1 MSVKN
6 QVVVPLS
13 IGNYKDEILCDILP
27 MDAGHIILGRPWQSD
42 RRVIHDG
49 FTNRYTLLHEGRKT
63 TLIPLS
69 PQEEHLIGLTHTP
82 PEIPSE
88 LAQLLQDF
96 SDVFPEDSPPGLPPV
111 RGIEHQIDFVPG
123 STLPNRP
130 AYRTNP
136 VETKELQRQVDE
148 LMEKGHIR
156 ESMSPVLFLFFLF
169 LRRMEA
175 GECVSTAAPS
185 ITSLTFDDHLKHL
198 AAVMKVLREESCSPT
213 LRNAPFVHNVVFLG
227 FVVSADGVQV
237 DEEKVAAIRDWP
249 SPKTVGEVRA
259 FMAWPDSIG
268 GIGIGAVLMQ
278 DKKPIAYFSE
288 KLGGAT
294 LNYPTYDKELYA
306 WSEPY
311 KLGSTYLWP
320 KEFVI
325 TLIMNHSS
333 TSKANR
339 SSTRGMLAGPSS

>member
-1 MSVKN
+1 MKLERWVKN

-69 PQEEHLIGLTHTP
+69 PQEVYEDQLQLAGKEVKPPKSPKPKNFLVKPKQVKRSLNLNKPFLLFIYKEHLIGLTHTP

-156 ESMSPVLFLFFLF
+156 ESMSPVLFLFFLC

-185 ITSLTFDDHLKHL
+185 ITSL
-198 AAVMKVLREESCSPT
+198 
-213 LRNAPFVHNVVFLG
+213 
-227 FVVSADGVQV
+227 
-237 DEEKVAAIRDWP
+237 
-249 SPKTVGEVRA
+249 
-259 FMAWPDSIG
+259 
-268 GIGIGAVLMQ
+268 
-278 DKKPIAYFSE
+278 
-288 KLGGAT
+288 
-294 LNYPTYDKELYA
+294 
-306 WSEPY
+306 
-311 KLGSTYLWP
+311 
-320 KEFVI
+320 
-325 TLIMNHSS
+325 
-333 TSKANR
+333 
-339 SSTRGMLAGPSS
+339 

>member
-1 MSVKN
+1 MERLSPRRIQNQRNQGEEEPEEYEAVPVQGKLGSRRVLSTQVKTDKDEQRENLFHTRCLVQDKVCSLISMEEAVPMWRVKLWLKSWANYQEASAPYKLNWLNETGEMGVKN
-6 QVVVPLS
+6 QVVVPW
-13 IGNYKDEILCDILP
+13 
-27 MDAGHIILGRPWQSD
+27 RPWQSD

-69 PQEEHLIGLTHTP
+69 PQEVYEDQLQLAGKEVKSPKSPKPKNFLVKPKQVKRSLNLNKPFLLFIYKEHLIGLTHTP

-175 GECVSTAAPS
+175 GGCVSTAAPS
-185 ITSLTFDDHLKHL
+185 ITSL
-198 AAVMKVLREESCSPT
+198 
-213 LRNAPFVHNVVFLG
+213 
-227 FVVSADGVQV
+227 
-237 DEEKVAAIRDWP
+237 
-249 SPKTVGEVRA
+249 
-259 FMAWPDSIG
+259 
-268 GIGIGAVLMQ
+268 
-278 DKKPIAYFSE
+278 
-288 KLGGAT
+288 
-294 LNYPTYDKELYA
+294 
-306 WSEPY
+306 
-311 KLGSTYLWP
+311 
-320 KEFVI
+320 
-325 TLIMNHSS
+325 
-333 TSKANR
+333 
-339 SSTRGMLAGPSS
+339 

>member
-1 MSVKN
+1 
-6 QVVVPLS
+6 
-13 IGNYKDEILCDILP
+13 

-69 PQEEHLIGLTHTP
+69 PQEVYEDQL
-82 PEIPSE
+82 
-88 LAQLLQDF
+88 QLLERSQAPKSPKPKNFLVKPKQDF

-175 GECVSTAAPS
+175 GEYELHGSCIFSKIDLKSGYHQIRMKEGDEWKTAFKTKHGLYEWLVMPFGLTNAPS
-185 ITSLTFDDHLKHL
+185 
-198 AAVMKVLREESCSPT
+198 
-213 LRNAPFVHNVVFLG
+213 

-237 DEEKVAAIRDWP
+237 DEEKVAAI
-249 SPKTVGEVRA
+249 
-259 FMAWPDSIG
+259 
-268 GIGIGAVLMQ
+268 GIGLVLRPLERSELSWLGRILSAVC
-278 DKKPIAYFSE
+278 
-288 KLGGAT
+288 
-294 LNYPTYDKELYA
+294 
-306 WSEPY
+306 
-311 KLGSTYLWP
+311 
-320 KEFVI
+320 
-325 TLIMNHSS
+325 
-333 TSKANR
+333 
-339 SSTRGMLAGPSS
+339 

>member
-1 MSVKN
+1 MEEAVPMWRVRLWLRSWVSLPRSIHGLIKLNWLNETGEMSVKN

-69 PQEEHLIGLTHTP
+69 PQEVYEDQLQLAGKEEEHLIGLTHTP

-156 ESMSPVLFLFFLF
+156 ESMSPVLFLFFL
-169 LRRMEA
+169 
-175 GECVSTAAPS
+175 S
-185 ITSLTFDDHLKHL
+185 
-198 AAVMKVLREESCSPT
+198 
-213 LRNAPFVHNVVFLG
+213 
-227 FVVSADGVQV
+227 
-237 DEEKVAAIRDWP
+237 
-249 SPKTVGEVRA
+249 
-259 FMAWPDSIG
+259 
-268 GIGIGAVLMQ
+268 
-278 DKKPIAYFSE
+278 
-288 KLGGAT
+288 
-294 LNYPTYDKELYA
+294 
-306 WSEPY
+306 
-311 KLGSTYLWP
+311 
-320 KEFVI
+320 
-325 TLIMNHSS
+325 
-333 TSKANR
+333 
-339 SSTRGMLAGPSS
+339 